1 MLASRGRRP
10 RKVHKMV
17 SRWVTQTLIEMSN
30 FYLENI
36 WIAWS
41 RMNTSCW
48 IWFFSIG
55 YKQDMLF
62 SCYRTSVCIISSISD
77 IGLSQDNTN
86 THTHAH
92 LIWTFDLMGTHGRED
107 NLQSVGHKDHI
118 TQFSTTHKPQPLENP
133 LGVESAPSSLDTNWT
148 LWVSLRSKLLQGC
161 FIGLQEKEQVMF
173 CLWCGFH
180 WPWSGC
186 SFDHHNFRAYSMK
199 QQRAAGESHTQ
210 GNRPFITDKN
220 LFFFF

>member
-1 MLASRGRRP
+1 
-10 RKVHKMV
+10 
-17 SRWVTQTLIEMSN
+17 
-30 FYLENI
+30 
-36 WIAWS
+36 
-41 RMNTSCW
+41 
-48 IWFFSIG
+48 
-55 YKQDMLF
+55 
-62 SCYRTSVCIISSISD
+62 
-77 IGLSQDNTN
+77 
-86 THTHAH
+86 
-92 LIWTFDLMGTHGRED
+92 MGTHGRED
-107 NLQSVGHKDHI
+107 NLQSVGHKDHT

-186 SFDHHNFRAYSMK
+186 SFDHHNFRAYPMK

-210 GNRPFITDKN
+210 VTVLSSQIRIFLIIFFKDYCYCHLKTFFSKFPCAFEVQLAKFIHK
-220 LFFFF
+220 